1 MSPPPEPDRPCPTPA
16 VSVAPMMDV
25 TDRHFRW
32 LMRQLTR
39 RTLLYTEMIPATAL
53 LHGDR
58 EQLLD
63 FDPIEGPLSLQ
74 LGGDDPSQLAECAR
88 IASDWGYDEVNLNV
102 GCPSSRVKE
111 GCFGASL
118 MARPDHVAR
127 CVEAMRGATT
137 LPITVKHRIGIDD
150 LDSYELL
157 ERFVAIV
164 AEGGGER
171 FSIHARKAWLEGLS
185 PKQNRN
191 VPPLHYDWV
200 YRLKQSFPRY
210 PFEINGGISGGD
222 AVAEH
227 LSHVD
232 AVMIGRGA
240 QDDPFQFAEFDA
252 RFFGEPASPAPSP
265 TPSPTPSRVEVA
277 RAYLDYLA
285 RWQGRAPLQI
295 LVRGAHGLFAGI
307 PGSRRWRRA
316 LGEGIRVEG
325 LVAAERALA
334 DLAVSSQSP
343 LESPLQRPA
352 PSA

>member
-1 MSPPPEPDRPCPTPA
+1 
-16 VSVAPMMDV
+16 MMDV

-39 RTLLYTEMIPATAL
+39 STLLYTEMIPTAAL

-58 EQLLD
+58 SQLLD
-63 FDPIEGPLSLQ
+63 FDPIESPLSLQ
-74 LGGDDPSQLAECAR
+74 LGGDDPKRLAECAR
-88 IASDWGYDEVNLNV
+88 IAADWGYDEVNLNV

-118 MARPDHVAR
+118 MGRPEDVAR
-127 CVEAMRGATT
+127 CVEAMRGATS
-137 LPITVKHRIGIDD
+137 LPITVKHRTGIDD

-157 ERFVAIV
+157 ERFVRIV

-171 FSIHARKAWLEGLS
+171 FSVHARKAWLSGLS

-191 VPPLHYDWV
+191 VPPLNYDWI
-200 YRLKQSFPRY
+200 YRLKGTFPSY
-210 PFEINGGISGGD
+210 PFEINGGITGGD

-240 QDDPFQFAEFDA
+240 QDDPFQFADFDA
-252 RFFGEPASPAPSP
+252 RFFGAEPA
-265 TPSPTPSRVEVA
+265 TRTRVEVG
-277 RAYLDYLA
+277 RAFLDYIG

-295 LVRGAHGLFAGI
+295 LVRGAHGLFSGI

-316 LGEGIRVEG
+316 LGEGIRTRG
-325 LVAAERALA
+325 LVAAEEA
-334 DLAVSSQSP
+334 
-343 LESPLQRPA
+343 LESFSGDSESDSLAGPQELKTGAGA
-352 PSA
+352 PTQGS